1 MCAESIIGKKSKMG
15 GVNSIRVEI
24 RNGKLKEETM
34 SGKLEGKVAIV
45 TGGNSGIGEATAYLF
60 AKEGARVA
68 LMARRVEQGLKVQ
81 EAIKS
86 KGGEAKFIRCD
97 VSDSKAVD
105 SAVKEAV
112 SKYGTVDILFNNAG
126 VAVPENFPNE
136 EDEGWNWVI
145 GINLSGTF
153 YMSRAVWPHMIQA
166 GGGAIVNNSSLAAVA
181 GFSKKMYDISGVTP
195 PSSYFATKAG
205 IEAFTRYIAG
215 MGGQHNIRV
224 NCIRAGQILTPFA
237 TGGGP
242 HHVSKPIFDMTQ
254 ILEGPGYPEDVANLV
269 LFLVSDE
276 SRFITGDIIN
286 IDGGCAWKL

>member
-1 MCAESIIGKKSKMG
+1 MCAGSIIGKKSKMD

-24 RNGKLKEETM
+24 RNGRLKEETM

-45 TGGNSGIGEATAYLF
+45 TGGNSGIGEATAHLF

-86 KGGEAKFIRCD
+86 KGGEATFIRCD

-112 SKYGTVDILFNNAG
+112 SKYGTADILFNNAG
-126 VAVPENFPNE
+126 VGVADNFPNE
-136 EDEGWNWVI
+136 GDEGWDWVI
-145 GINLSGTF
+145 GTNLSGTF
-153 YMSRAVWPHMIQA
+153 YMSRAVWPHMIKA
-166 GGGAIVNNSSLAAVA
+166 GGGAIVNISSIAAVV
-181 GFSKKMYDISGVTP
+181 GFSKKMYDMSGFT
-195 PSSYFATKAG
+195 PSSSYYVAKAG
-205 IEAFTRYIAG
+205 VEAFTRYIAS

-224 NCIRAGQILTPFA
+224 NCIRPGQILTPSA

-242 HHVSKPIFDMTQ
+242 HHLSKAIFDMTQ

-276 SRFITGDIIN
+276 SRYITGDIIN